1 MVSFSCPAPDDT
13 PTVFIADASPLDC
26 QLLANSLARKHLR
39 VVGWAVNSTNAIS
52 GIKASAPGAALIS
65 VRLQDGL
72 HAGFRAMRELR
83 VLRLATRGVMLMD
96 SSDSELVVEAF
107 RSGAMG
113 VFSRNHVSAELRK
126 CVRCILA
133 GQVWAGNQEVSYV
146 INRLRST
153 PSSRLTDSKGRALLT
168 RREEEVVGR
177 VANGLTNREIAE
189 QLGLSE
195 HTVKNYMFE
204 IFEKLGVSTRV
215 ELVLYALNQRN
226 RERYGDWCTTD
237 APGVSCLSA

>member
-1 MVSFSCPAPDDT
+1 MVSFSLPAPGET
-13 PTVFIADASPLDC
+13 STIFIADASPLDC

-39 VVGWAVNSTNAIS
+39 VAGWAVNSADAIS

-83 VLRLATRGVMLMD
+83 ILRLATKGVMLMD

-113 VFSRNHVSAELRK
+113 VFSRNHVSPELRK
-126 CVRCILA
+126 CLRCILG
-133 GQVWAGNQEVSYV
+133 GQVWAGNQEISYI
-146 INRLRST
+146 INKLQST
-153 PSSRLTDSKGRALLT
+153 PSSRLTDSKGLALLT

-215 ELVLYALNQRN
+215 ELVLYAFNQPN
-226 RERYGDWCTTD
+226 RERNDDSCTTN
-237 APGVSCLSA
+237 ASGVSCLSA